1 VTSPP
6 NGPTGDLLVVDD
18 NRVNRL
24 LLGRALEQLGH
35 TVTFAENGREA
46 LVALAKRPV
55 DLVLLDIEMPE
66 MDGYQ
71 VLAAL
76 AADPRLRDLPVVM
89 MSSVEEVDSVARCIE
104 MGAEDYLFKPVN
116 PVLLRARVGA
126 SLEKKRLRD
135 QQRELFRKFATAEVA
150 EELLTTGVNLGGK
163 QVEASVMFSDI
174 RGFTRITETL
184 SPADTIELLN
194 SYYTLTFDAIGAHG
208 GIVNQMLGDG
218 LMAIFGAPLPRPDH
232 RERAVRAA
240 LEMLELMSGFNE
252 DQARRGGMDIQIG
265 IGIASGPLVAGFT
278 GTQQRMTYTGVGD
291 TVNLAAHLEA
301 HTKVLGRPILI
312 DENTRAGLGESIRVE
327 SHGPAQFKT
336 RSQPTVVYSVPAGQP
351 PADAH

>member
-1 VTSPP
+1 MTSPP
-6 NGPTGDLLVVDD
+6 SAPAGDLLVVDD

-46 LVALAKRPV
+46 LAALRRRRA
-55 DLVLLDIEMPE
+55 DLILLDIEMPE

-76 AADPRLRDLPVVM
+76 AADAQLRDVPVVM

-116 PVLLRARVGA
+116 PVLLRARVSA

-135 QQRELFRKFATAEVA
+135 LQREFFRRFATAEVA
-150 EELLTTGVNLGGK
+150 DEVLTSGGSLDGRFK

-174 RGFTRITETL
+174 RSYTNITETL
-184 SPADTIELLN
+184 APAETIELLN
-194 SYYTLTFDAIGAHG
+194 SYYTLTFDAISGQG

-218 LMAIFGAPLPRPDH
+218 LMALFGAPLPQPDH

-240 LEMLELMSGFNE
+240 LEMLDMMEAFNAE
-252 DQARRGGMDIQIG
+252 QARRGAIDVRIG
-265 IGIASGPLVAGFT
+265 IGIAAGPLVAGFT
-278 GTQQRMTYTGVGD
+278 GTQQRMTYTAVGD
-291 TVNLAAHLEA
+291 AVNLAAHLEA
-301 HTKVLGRPILI
+301 HTKVVGRPILI
-312 DENTRAGLGESIRVE
+312 DGHTRAGLDEAIAVE
-327 SHGPAQFKT
+327 ALGPTQLKT
-336 RSQPTVVYSVPAGQP
+336 RKQAVEIYSVPPGQRLK
-351 PADAH
+351 

>member
-1 VTSPP
+1 MTSPR

-46 LVALAKRPV
+46 LATLAKRPV

-76 AADPRLRDLPVVM
+76 AADPRLRDVPVVM

-150 EELLTTGVNLGGK
+150 EELLTTGVTLGGK

-184 SPADTIELLN
+184 SPADTIDLLN

-218 LMAIFGAPLPRPDH
+218 LMAIFGAPLPHPDH

-240 LEMLELMSGFNE
+240 LEMLELMDGFNQ
-252 DQARRGGMDIQIG
+252 DQARRGGMEIQIG

-312 DENTRAGLGESIRVE
+312 DENTRAGLGEGIRVE

-336 RSQPTVVYSVPAGQP
+336 RSQATIIYSVPAGQP
-351 PADAH
+351 PAGAR

>member
-1 VTSPP
+1 MTSPG
-6 NGPTGDLLVVDD
+6 NAQTGKLLVVDD

-35 TVTFAENGREA
+35 TVTFAENGREGLEA
-46 LVALAKRPV
+46 LRRQRV
-55 DLVLLDIEMPE
+55 DLILLDIEMPE

-76 AADPRLRDLPVVM
+76 AADPHLRDIPVVM

-135 QQRELFRKFATAEVA
+135 RQRELFRKFATAEVA
-150 EELLTTGVNLGGK
+150 EELLTSGLALGGK
-163 QVEASVMFSDI
+163 HVEASVMFSDI
-174 RGFTRITETL
+174 RKFTSLTETL

-194 SYYTLTFDAIGAHG
+194 SYYTLMFDAIGGQG

-232 RERAVRAA
+232 RQRAVSAA
-240 LEMLELMSGFNE
+240 LEMQELVAGFNRE
-252 DQARRGGMDIQIG
+252 QAARGGAEIRIG

-278 GTQQRMTYTGVGD
+278 GTEQRVTYTCVGD

-301 HTKVLGRPILI
+301 HTKVLGQPILI
-312 DENTRAGLGESIRVE
+312 DENTRTGLADGVRVE
-327 SHGPAQFKT
+327 SHGSVQFKT
-336 RSQPTVVYSVPAGQP
+336 RSRVETVYSVVPGA
-351 PADAH
+351 

>member
-1 VTSPP
+1 MTSPR

-46 LVALAKRPV
+46 LATLAKRPV
-55 DLVLLDIEMPE
+55 DLILLDIEMPE

-76 AADPRLRDLPVVM
+76 AADPRLRDVPAVM

-150 EELLTTGVNLGGK
+150 EELLTTGVALGGK

-174 RGFTRITETL
+174 RGFTRMTEAL
-184 SPADTIELLN
+184 APADTIDLLN
-194 SYYTLTFDAIGAHG
+194 SYYTLTFDAIGGHG

-218 LMAIFGAPLPRPDH
+218 LMAI
-232 RERAVRAA
+232 
-240 LEMLELMSGFNE
+240 
-252 DQARRGGMDIQIG
+252 
-265 IGIASGPLVAGFT
+265 
-278 GTQQRMTYTGVGD
+278 
-291 TVNLAAHLEA
+291 
-301 HTKVLGRPILI
+301 
-312 DENTRAGLGESIRVE
+312 
-327 SHGPAQFKT
+327 
-336 RSQPTVVYSVPAGQP
+336 
-351 PADAH
+351 

>member
-1 VTSPP
+1 MTSP
-6 NGPTGDLLVVDD
+6 GSAQTGKLLVVDD

-35 TVTFAENGREA
+35 TVTFAENGREGLEA
-46 LVALAKRPV
+46 LRRQRV
-55 DLVLLDIEMPE
+55 DLILLDIEMPE

-76 AADPRLRDLPVVM
+76 AADPHLRDIPVVM

-135 QQRELFRKFATAEVA
+135 RQRELFRKFATAEVA
-150 EELLTTGVNLGGK
+150 EELLTSGLALGGK
-163 QVEASVMFSDI
+163 HVEASVMFSDI
-174 RGFTRITETL
+174 RKFTSLTETL
-184 SPADTIELLN
+184 SPTDTIELLN
-194 SYYTLTFDAIGAHG
+194 SYYTLMFDAIGGQG

-232 RERAVRAA
+232 RQRAVSAA
-240 LEMLELMSGFNE
+240 LEMQELVAGFNRE
-252 DQARRGGMDIQIG
+252 QAARGGAEIRIG

-278 GTQQRMTYTGVGD
+278 GTEQRVTYTCVGD

-301 HTKVLGRPILI
+301 HTKVLGQPILI
-312 DENTRAGLGESIRVE
+312 DENTRTGLADGVRVE
-327 SHGPAQFKT
+327 THGSVQFKT
-336 RSQPTVVYSVPAGQP
+336 RSRVETVYSVVPGA
-351 PADAH
+351 

>member
-1 VTSPP
+1 MTSP
-6 NGPTGDLLVVDD
+6 GSAQTGKLLVVDD

-35 TVTFAENGREA
+35 TVTFAENGREGLEA
-46 LVALAKRPV
+46 LRRQRV
-55 DLVLLDIEMPE
+55 DLILLDIEMPE

-71 VLAAL
+71 ALAAL
-76 AADPRLRDLPVVM
+76 AADPHLRDIPVVM

-135 QQRELFRKFATAEVA
+135 RQRELFRKFATAEVA
-150 EELLTTGVNLGGK
+150 EELLTSGLALGGK
-163 QVEASVMFSDI
+163 HVEASVMFSDI
-174 RGFTRITETL
+174 RKFTSLTETL
-184 SPADTIELLN
+184 SPTDTIELLN
-194 SYYTLTFDAIGAHG
+194 SYYTLMFDAIGGQG

-232 RERAVRAA
+232 RQRAVSAA
-240 LEMLELMSGFNE
+240 LEMQELVAGFNRE
-252 DQARRGGMDIQIG
+252 QAARGGAEIRIG

-278 GTQQRMTYTGVGD
+278 GTEQRVTYTCVGD
-291 TVNLAAHLEA
+291 TVNLAAHLEG
-301 HTKVLGRPILI
+301 HTKVLGQPILI
-312 DENTRAGLGESIRVE
+312 DENTRAGLADGVRVE
-327 SHGPAQFKT
+327 THGSVQFKT
-336 RSQPTVVYSVPAGQP
+336 RSRVETVYSVLTGA
-351 PADAH
+351 

>member
-1 VTSPP
+1 VTSPRDAQ
-6 NGPTGDLLVVDD
+6 TGNLLVVDD

-24 LLGRALEQLGH
+24 LLGRLLEQLGH

-46 LVALAKRPV
+46 LEALRQRRV

-71 VLAAL
+71 VLEAL
-76 AADPRLRDLPVVM
+76 AADQNLRHLAVVM

-116 PVLLRARVGA
+116 PVLLKARVGS

-150 EELLTTGVNLGGK
+150 DSLLTSGLALGGK
-163 QVEASVMFSDI
+163 HVDASVMFCDI
-174 RGFTRITETL
+174 RSYTRITEAL

-194 SYYTLTFDAIGAHG
+194 SYYTLMFDAIGGHG
-208 GIVNQMLGDG
+208 GVVNQVLGDG
-218 LMAIFGAPLPRPDH
+218 LMAIFGAPLPLADH
-232 RERAVRAA
+232 REQAVRAA
-240 LEMLELMSGFNE
+240 LEMVDLVTGFNRE
-252 DQARRGGMDIQIG
+252 QVLRGRMEIRIG
-265 IGIASGPLVAGFT
+265 IGIASGPVVAGFM
-278 GTQQRMTYTGVGD
+278 GTQQRVTYTCVGD
-291 TVNLAAHLEA
+291 TTNLAAHLEA
-301 HTKVLGRPILI
+301 HTKVVGQPILI
-312 DENTRAGLGESIRVE
+312 DENTRSGLGESIRVE

-336 RSQPTVVYSVPAGQP
+336 RSQTAQVYSVPPGQQP
-351 PADAH
+351 

>member
-1 VTSPP
+1 MTSP
-6 NGPTGDLLVVDD
+6 GSAQTGKLLVVDD

-35 TVTFAENGREA
+35 TVTFAENGREGLEA
-46 LVALAKRPV
+46 LRRQRV
-55 DLVLLDIEMPE
+55 DLILLDIEMPE

-71 VLAAL
+71 ALAAL
-76 AADPRLRDLPVVM
+76 AADPHLRDIPVVM

-135 QQRELFRKFATAEVA
+135 RQRELFRKFATAEVA
-150 EELLTTGVNLGGK
+150 EELLTSGLALGGK
-163 QVEASVMFSDI
+163 HVEASVMFSDI
-174 RGFTRITETL
+174 R
-184 SPADTIELLN
+184 
-194 SYYTLTFDAIGAHG
+194 YYTLMFDAIGGQG

-232 RERAVRAA
+232 RQRAVSAA
-240 LEMLELMSGFNE
+240 LEMQELVAGFNR
-252 DQARRGGMDIQIG
+252 DQAARGGAEIRIG

-278 GTQQRMTYTGVGD
+278 GTEQRVTYTCVGD

-301 HTKVLGRPILI
+301 HTKVLGQPILI
-312 DENTRAGLGESIRVE
+312 DENTRTGLADGVRVE
-327 SHGPAQFKT
+327 THGSVQFKT
-336 RSQPTVVYSVPAGQP
+336 RSRVETVYSVVPGA
-351 PADAH
+351 